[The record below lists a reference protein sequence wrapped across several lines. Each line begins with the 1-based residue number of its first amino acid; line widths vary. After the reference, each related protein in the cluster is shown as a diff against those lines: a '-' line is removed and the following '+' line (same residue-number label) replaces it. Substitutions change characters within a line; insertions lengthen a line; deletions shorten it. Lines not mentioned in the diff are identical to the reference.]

1 MTESREVKGLNKGL
15 SDTEYEIMRLVWA
28 RSPEPALFGALQ
40 DALSAAGHPCHKNT
54 LITLLGRLVN
64 KGYLRADKKGRR
76 NEYWPLITE
85 RQFQERETHGF
96 VNRYYAGSAAGLM
109 TTLVQ
114 ADMLSE
120 QEYAELRAILERYEK

>member
-1 MTESREVKGLNKGL
+1 MNKGL

-40 DALSAAGHPCHKNT
+40 DALAAAGHPCHKNT
-54 LITLLGRLVN
+54 LIT
-64 KGYLRADKKGRR
+64 
-76 NEYWPLITE
+76 E
-85 RQFQERETHGF
+85 RQFQEREAHGF

-120 QEYAELRAILERYEK
+120 QEYAELRSILERYEK